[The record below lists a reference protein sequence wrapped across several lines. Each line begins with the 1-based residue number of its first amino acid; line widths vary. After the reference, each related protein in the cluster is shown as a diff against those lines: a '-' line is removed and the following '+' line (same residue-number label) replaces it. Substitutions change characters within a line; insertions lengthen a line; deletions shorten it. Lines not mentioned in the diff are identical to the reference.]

1 MEEKTKEEL
10 IEIIKEKDERIEEL
24 EGDLKEA
31 QLENDKLSDE
41 NDELSEENEKL
52 ENQLDEQI
60 GNEGI
65 KSLENFI
72 WKLKLDNLYTPELET
87 FINDYY
93 MRYHND

>member
-10 IEIIKEKDERIEEL
+10 IQIIKEKDERIEEL
-24 EGDLKEA
+24 EEDLKDT
-31 QLENDKLSDE
+31 QLENDKLKSQ
-41 NDELSEENEKL
+41 L
-52 ENQLDEQI
+52 EDQI
-60 GNEGI
+60 GEEGI

-72 WKLKLDNLYTPELET
+72 WKLKLDNLYTPELES

>member
-10 IEIIKEKDERIEEL
+10 IQIIKEKDERIEEL
-24 EGDLKEA
+24 EEDLKDA
-31 QLENDKLSDE
+31 QLENDKLSEE
-41 NDELSEENEKL
+41 NDKL
-52 ENQLDEQI
+52 ESQLEDQI
-60 GNEGI
+60 GEEGI

-72 WKLKLDNLYTPELET
+72 WKLKLDNLYTPELES

>member
-24 EGDLKEA
+24 EDDLKDA
-31 QLENDKLSDE
+31 QIE

-52 ENQLDEQI
+52 ESQLEEQI
-60 GNEGI
+60 GSEGI

-72 WKLKLDNLYTPELET
+72 WKLKLDNLYTPELES

>member
-10 IEIIKEKDERIEEL
+10 IQIINEKNERIEEL
-24 EGDLKEA
+24 EEDLKDA
-31 QLENDKLSDE
+31 QLE
-41 NDELSEENEKL
+41 NDELSEENDKL
-52 ENQLDEQI
+52 ESQLEEQI
-60 GNEGI
+60 GSEGI

-72 WKLKLDNLYTPELET
+72 WKLKLDNLYTPELES

>member
-10 IEIIKEKDERIEEL
+10 IQIIKEKDERIEEL
-24 EGDLKEA
+24 EEDLKDA
-31 QLENDKLSDE
+31 QLE
-41 NDELSEENEKL
+41 NDELSEENDKL
-52 ENQLDEQI
+52 ESQLEDQI
-60 GNEGI
+60 GEEGI

-72 WKLKLDNLYTPELET
+72 WKLKLDNLYTPELES

>member
-10 IEIIKEKDERIEEL
+10 IQIIKEKDERIEEL
-24 EGDLKEA
+24 EEDLKDT
-31 QLENDKLSDE
+31 QLE
-41 NDELSEENEKL
+41 NDELSEENDKL
-52 ENQLDEQI
+52 ESQLEEQI
-60 GNEGI
+60 GSEGI

-72 WKLKLDNLYTPELET
+72 WKLKLDNLYTPELES

>member
-10 IEIIKEKDERIEEL
+10 IQIIKEKDERIEEL
-24 EGDLKEA
+24 EEDLKDA
-31 QLENDKLSDE
+31 QLENDELFEE
-41 NDELSEENEKL
+41 NDKL
-52 ENQLDEQI
+52 ESQLEDQI
-60 GNEGI
+60 GEEGI

-72 WKLKLDNLYTPELET
+72 WKLKLDNLYTPELES

>member
-10 IEIIKEKDERIEEL
+10 IQIIKEKDERIEEL
-24 EGDLKEA
+24 EEDLKDA
-31 QLENDKLSDE
+31 QLE
-41 NDELSEENEKL
+41 NDELSEENDEL
-52 ENQLDEQI
+52 ESQLEDQI
-60 GNEGI
+60 GEEGI

-72 WKLKLDNLYTPELET
+72 WKLKLDNLYTPELES

>member
-10 IEIIKEKDERIEEL
+10 IQIIKEKDERIEEL
-24 EGDLKEA
+24 EEDLKDT
-31 QLENDKLSDE
+31 QLE
-41 NDELSEENEKL
+41 NDELSEENDKL
-52 ENQLDEQI
+52 ESQLEDQI
-60 GNEGI
+60 GEEGI

-72 WKLKLDNLYTPELET
+72 WKLKLDNLYTPELES

>member
-10 IEIIKEKDERIEEL
+10 IQIINEKNERIEEL
-24 EGDLKEA
+24 EDDLKDA
-31 QLENDKLSDE
+31 QLE

-52 ENQLDEQI
+52 ESQLEEQV
-60 GNEGI
+60 GSEGI

-72 WKLKLDNLYTPELET
+72 WKLKLDNLYTPELES

>member
-10 IEIIKEKDERIEEL
+10 IQIIKEKDERIEEL
-24 EGDLKEA
+24 EEDLKDA
-31 QLENDKLSDE
+31 QLE
-41 NDELSEENEKL
+41 NDELSEENDKL
-52 ENQLDEQI
+52 ESQLEDQI
-60 GNEGI
+60 GEEGI

-72 WKLKLDNLYTPELET
+72 WKLKLDNLYTTELES

>member
-1 MEEKTKEEL
+1 MELKNKTKEEL
-10 IEIIKEKDERIEEL
+10 IEIIKEKDEKI
-24 EGDLKEA
+24 D
-31 QLENDKLSDE
+31 QLENDVEYWQSE
-41 NDELSEENEKL
+41 YNDMEEEKDKL
-52 ENQLDEQI
+52 ESQLDDQI
-60 GNEGI
+60 GSEGI